1 MGRIAARLGTD
12 MAIRKLKPK
21 PGQKTPVRFAVSG
34 EPVGLYI
41 QVTPAGSKSWLLR
54 VTTGSKPH
62 PTNPE
67 ATTQIRREFGLGG
80 YPGVSLLSARERG
93 IEYLS
98 KIRKGIDPQAER
110 REAQKAELQA
120 HESRKTFAEC
130 ERSALKAKAPGY
142 KNEVKSKAD
151 WRMRMD
157 QYVLPT
163 IGDSLMS
170 DLTADDMAEV
180 LKPLWRSKYPT
191 AKKLLH
197 DLAAVFRY
205 AKAKK
210 TFTGENPV
218 SMDALEPLLGKP
230 NHRLRH
236 FPSLPYDRVSEF
248 LRELRKIGT
257 DGSLALEFAILTA
270 ARSDE
275 VRSAPWSEFNLQ
287 KKIWRIPALRMKR
300 GRDHQVPLSNQAIA
314 ILRSQAGNGRAYP
327 FSNRSGEPLSDMAL
341 SSMVKRMHDKSL
353 SSQGRG
359 YFDPNTH
366 RIAVP
371 HGFRSS
377 FKDWARALTQ
387 YADEVSELALA
398 HVNSDATRAAYA
410 RDQLLDLRAS
420 LMQEWADYCS

>member
-1 MGRIAARLGTD
+1 
-12 MAIRKLKPK
+12 
-21 PGQKTPVRFAVSG
+21 
-34 EPVGLYI
+34 
-41 QVTPAGSKSWLLR
+41 
-54 VTTGSKPH
+54 
-62 PTNPE
+62 
-67 ATTQIRREFGLGG
+67 
-80 YPGVSLLSARERG
+80 
-93 IEYLS
+93 
-98 KIRKGIDPQAER
+98 
-110 REAQKAELQA
+110 
-120 HESRKTFAEC
+120 
-130 ERSALKAKAPGY
+130 
-142 KNEVKSKAD
+142 
-151 WRMRMD
+151 MD

-163 IGDSLMS
+163 IGNRLMS
-170 DLTADDMAEV
+170 NLTADDMAEV

-197 DLAAVFRY
+197 DLAAAFRY

-230 NHRLRH
+230 NHR
-236 FPSLPYDRVSEF
+236 VSEL

-387 YADEVSELALA
+387 YADE
-398 HVNSDATRAAYA
+398 A
-410 RDQLLDLRAS
+410 RGICKRPTPGLAS
-420 LMQEWADYCS
+420 LADAGMGGLLFLSVVSSYLIF